1 MCNAKKTTM
10 LESNGIKVGVI
21 GIVEKEWL
29 DTLNQLPPNLH
40 FLPASDVVKEHGKA
54 LREQGAQMIIVLS
67 HQREPNDIKLAQSVP
82 AGTID
87 LMLGG
92 HDHFYAHS
100 IVNGCHLLRSGTDFK
115 QLSYLEAWH
124 SLDKNQGWDYRII
137 RRDITSEITQDP
149 HTMTLVNDM
158 TSSLRSK
165 LDKPIGY
172 TAAPLDARFTTVRL
186 KESNLGNF
194 VCDLMRVYYNT
205 DCTIMAGGTIRGDQ
219 VYPPGVLKVADIMNC
234 AYTKCPDSFS
244 APSQNSIVTDHQV

>member
-1 MCNAKKTTM
+1 MANAKKTAM
-10 LESNGIKVGVI
+10 LSSNGIKVGVI

-29 DTLNQLPPNLH
+29 DTLNQLPPKLIY
-40 FLPASDVVKEHGKA
+40 LPAADVVLEHAKT
-54 LREQGAQMIIVLS
+54 LRDQGAQMIIVLS

-82 AGTID
+82 PGTID

-92 HDHFYAHS
+92 HDHFYSHS

-115 QLSYLEAWH
+115 QMSYLEAWH
-124 SLDKNQGWDYRII
+124 STVKPESWDYRIT
-137 RRDITSEITQDP
+137 RRDVTAAIPEDP
-149 HTMTLVNDM
+149 QTMSLVNDM
-158 TSSLRSK
+158 TASLRSK

-186 KESNLGNF
+186 KESNYGNF
-194 VCDLMRVYYNT
+194 VCDLMRIYYNT

-234 AYTKCPDSFS
+234 MHKVCL
-244 APSQNSIVTDHQV
+244 

>member
-1 MCNAKKTTM
+1 M
-10 LESNGIKVGVI
+10 LTSNDIKVGVI

-40 FLPASDVVKEHGKA
+40 FLPAADVVQEHAKA
-54 LREQGAQMIIVLS
+54 LRAQGAQMIIVLS
-67 HQREPNDIKLAQSVP
+67 HQREPNDIKLAQAVP

-100 IVNGCHLLRSGTDFK
+100 IINGCHLLRSGTDFK

-124 SLDKNQGWDYRII
+124 SKEKPGTWDYRIT
-137 RRDITSEITQDP
+137 RRDVTSAIQEDP
-149 HTMTLVNDM
+149 HTTSLVNDM
-158 TSSLRSK
+158 TASLRSK

-172 TAAPLDARFTTVRL
+172 TAASLDARFTTVRL
-186 KESNLGNF
+186 KESNIGNF

-219 VYPPGVLKVADIMNC
+219 VYPPGVLKIADIMNC
-234 AYTKCPDSFS
+234 MSIWCPLWLDS
-244 APSQNSIVTDHQV
+244 